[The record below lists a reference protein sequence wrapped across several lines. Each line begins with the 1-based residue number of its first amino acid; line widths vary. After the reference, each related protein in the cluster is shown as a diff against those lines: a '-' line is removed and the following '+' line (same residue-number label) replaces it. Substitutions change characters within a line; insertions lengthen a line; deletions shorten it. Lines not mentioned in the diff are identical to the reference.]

1 MIDQTEFDILADRI
15 VERGEL
21 VSYASLQLAHRDEY
35 RRAISDRDLKGLLGN
50 WRARRR
56 YKGHL
61 AALDLPEE
69 MEKAIASF
77 AAITMKIAEAR
88 AQAAIPIT
96 KDVGTT
102 AGFLEQMQRIVT
114 GLERQL
120 AALADENRAL
130 RDQVAAL
137 QPLPVIPV
145 VEERHMLARE
155 IVGHRQRKTGAARLA
170 AKVFWDKVISD
181 LSNHIFTAAHPMN
194 VGDLLGEVPEA
205 TKAFAKLA
213 FQELD
218 ETSLSYKLEQRIVGK
233 KYGLFRRDDGGF
245 GVIPMSLD
253 TCPAGYMAAAA

>member
-1 MIDQTEFDILADRI
+1 MIDQAEFDILADKI

-35 RRAISDRDLKGLLGN
+35 RRAISDRDLKGLFGN

-96 KDVGTT
+96 NEVGTT

-130 RDQVAAL
+130 KNQVAAL
-137 QPLPVIPV
+137 EPPPEIPAV
-145 VEERHMLARE
+145 QERQILARAVAE
-155 IVGHRQRKTGAARLA
+155 VRPRKTGAANLA
-170 AKVFWDKVISD
+170 ATVFWDKVVSD
-181 LSNHIFTAAHPMN
+181 LSDIISIAVA
-194 VGDLLGEVPEA
+194 
-205 TKAFAKLA
+205 
-213 FQELD
+213 
-218 ETSLSYKLEQRIVGK
+218 R
-233 KYGLFRRDDGGF
+233 
-245 GVIPMSLD
+245 
-253 TCPAGYMAAAA
+253 